1 MQVSSRRLWA
11 ERRNRD
17 RVAEIMGLVER
28 TKQEVESLLQEIDD
42 LS

>member
-17 RVAEIMGLVER
+17 RVAEIMGLIDR

>member
-1 MQVSSRRLWA
+1 MSSRRLWA

-17 RVAEIMGLVER
+17 RVAEIMGLIDR